1 MLRLFA
7 NFSNCRYL
15 CELECVAA
23 RVDDMGCRSARRN
36 VHRSSRFRI
45 SHFSESIGVQV
56 ISPHFTGAL
65 EVFHACVI
73 PAHDPCGVSE
83 RGQVTA
89 KGAGRCCSA
98 GGTHEVRR
106 DHGLR
111 ETTRASLA
119 ALASVIERG
128 STPVRPRG
136 SPTALRRCCC

>member
-73 PAHDPCGVSE
+73 PAHDPCGVS
-83 RGQVTA
+83 
-89 KGAGRCCSA
+89 
-98 GGTHEVRR
+98 
-106 DHGLR
+106 
-111 ETTRASLA
+111 
-119 ALASVIERG
+119 SVIR
-128 STPVRPRG
+128 SPLKAPAAVAQRVVR
-136 SPTALRRCCC
+136 TRCAAIMG